1 MNEVWTGVRLRVG
14 VQGDRVLALGAC
26 GVSPEETTSGR
37 TKKDA
42 QTEQMQMWT

>member
-1 MNEVWTGVRLRVG
+1 MRLRVG